1 MSTEIEWAYMT
12 LAGVA
17 LILSIFFNRQSKP
30 QWFVLKLIGVVAS
43 TVPIIGILQGGMFLE
58 KDPSHSRACFLQA
71 AVTITTYFILLYGF
85 DIDML
90 QF

>member
-1 MSTEIEWAYMT
+1 MSIESVYMA
-12 LAGVA
+12 LAGIA
-17 LILSIFFNRQSKP
+17 LILSIIFNRQSKP
-30 QWFVLKLIGVVAS
+30 QWFVLKLVGVVAS

-58 KDPSHSRACFLQA
+58 KDPPHSRACFLQA

-90 QF
+90 

>member
-1 MSTEIEWAYMT
+1 MYSEIEWAYIALT
-12 LAGVA
+12 GTA

-30 QWFVLKLIGVVAS
+30 QWFVLKSIGVIAS

-58 KDPSHSRACFLQA
+58 KDPAHSRACFIQA
-71 AVTITTYFILLYGF
+71 AFAIAAYFILLYGF
-85 DIDML
+85 NIDIL